1 MMCIKLAYKQC
12 MLIRPLF
19 TTLSCKNKFFSAL
32 SSSTDCIFS
41 AIDKNEY
48 IRYQF
53 PKIKDSIDIKQ
64 QKFNSSFTI
73 IPDIV
78 SIDEELQLV
87 SEIEKSLK
95 RLRYQLNHWDN
106 V

>member
-1 MMCIKLAYKQC
+1 MIFISLAHKKCMFIQSFNHKLFAT
-12 MLIRPLF
+12 M
-19 TTLSCKNKFFSAL
+19 
-32 SSSTDCIFS
+32 SSSTNSMFS

-53 PKIKDSIDIKQ
+53 PKINDSVDIKQ

-78 SIDEELQLV
+78 TIDEELQLI